1 MIVQAGLFA
10 PIVAPPPPQD
20 PFYNRVTELDYF
32 KGKFSREAGFVT
44 VLVGPRNCGKSVS
57 SAFLGF
63 VWHAR
68 AVTMRCSFLFL
79 LDSFKHSSSLTAAFY
94 LLRTAEIVGGTE
106 ENVRGGKDWAFVPE
120 N

>member
-57 SAFLGF
+57 SAFLCWCLAWPGGDDALF
-63 VWHAR
+63 F
-68 AVTMRCSFLFL
+68 SF
-79 LDSFKHSSSLTAAFY
+79 SSRLVQAFY
-94 LLRTAEIVGGTE
+94 
-106 ENVRGGKDWAFVPE
+106 
-120 N
+120 

>member
-57 SAFLGF
+57 SAFLCWSALHGQQRPVF
-63 VWHAR
+63 SL
-68 AVTMRCSFLFL
+68 SF
-79 LDSFKHSSSLTAAFY
+79 SSSS
-94 LLRTAEIVGGTE
+94 
-106 ENVRGGKDWAFVPE
+106 FVQA
-120 N
+120 

>member
-1 MIVQAGLFA
+1 
-10 PIVAPPPPQD
+10 
-20 PFYNRVTELDYF
+20 
-32 KGKFSREAGFVT
+32 
-44 VLVGPRNCGKSVS
+44 
-57 SAFLGF
+57 
-63 VWHAR
+63 
-68 AVTMRCSFLFL
+68 MRCSFLFL